1 MSEYQYYEWQ
11 AVDRRLTEDEQKAVQ
26 GLSSHIEVSP
36 SSAVVTYSWGD
47 FKHDPEEVLVRYFDA
62 HLYLANWGSHRL
74 MFRFPKD
81 LVDHQAVAL
90 YCIDDILQLS
100 TEGKYRVLDVRWD
113 EEEGGDWV
121 EGEGLL
127 SSFVPLRENILRGD
141 YRMLYLA
148 WLKGVDSGAIE
159 NKQRRQLEPPVPA
172 GLKNLSPALERFVE
186 WFEIDKC
193 LIEAAV
199 EASPELA
206 PSQNVDF
213 RPLIARLSRQEC
225 DDFLARLARGE
236 PAVGLEL
243 NKRLLAFV
251 DRQPVPSVDRRTIG
265 QLLEK
270 ASALKDRNKRQAQ
283 EAARKKHAAEMEY
296 LAGHEEE
303 IWQHIE
309 TLIGM
314 KLPKHYDQAVEQMAK
329 LKTLHDGQKAQS
341 VFREKL
347 DALLER
353 HRNKPSLKDRIR
365 RASLL
370 DGDTDSA
377 TTQHADIH
385 AQSAEG

>member
-62 HLYLANWGSHRL
+62 HLYVANWGSHRL
-74 MFRFPKD
+74 MFRFPKE
-81 LVDHQAVAL
+81 LVDHKVVVP
-90 YCIDDILQLS
+90 YCVGDIVEFR
-100 TEGKYRVLDVRWD
+100 TTGKYHVLDIRWD
-113 EEEGGDWV
+113 EEGGGDWV

-141 YRMLYLA
+141 YRMLYLV
-148 WLKGVDSGAIE
+148 WLKGIDSGAIE
-159 NKQRRQLEPPVPA
+159 DKQRRQLEPPVPT
-172 GLKNLSPALERFVE
+172 GLKDLSPALERFVE
-186 WFEIDKC
+186 WFEIDAC
-193 LIEAAV
+193 LIEAAA
-199 EASPELA
+199 EASPDLA
-206 PSQNVDF
+206 PIPTVDF
-213 RPLIARLSRQEC
+213 HPLIARLSRQEC
-225 DDFLARLARGE
+225 DDFLERLVRNE

-265 QLLEK
+265 QILET
-270 ASALKDRNKRQAQ
+270 AGAFKDREKRQAK
-283 EAARKKHAAEMEY
+283 EIARKKHVAEMEY

-314 KLPKHYDQAVEQMAK
+314 KQPKQYDLAVEQMAK
-329 LKTLHDGQKAQS
+329 LKTLYDDRKSQS

-365 RASLL
+365 RSNLL
-370 DGDTDSA
+370 AGNTASA
-377 TTQHADIH
+377 TT
-385 AQSAEG
+385 